1 VTGWTL
7 RFLGLAAAVA
17 GSAAA
22 AQSTRT
28 CEFAV
33 AGWFTTQ
40 IELRE
45 ARAAYRDCSQAR
57 TRACTAEQGR
67 VQLLEQRLRLMRN
80 YIDGYCRR

>member
-1 VTGWTL
+1 MAGWAL
-7 RFLGLAAAVA
+7 RFLCLAAAVA

-22 AQSTRT
+22 AQTTHT

-45 ARAAYRDCSQAR
+45 ARAAYRDCLRAR
-57 TRACTAEQGR
+57 IRACTAEQGR
-67 VQLLEQRLRLMRN
+67 VQLLEQRLRLIRN